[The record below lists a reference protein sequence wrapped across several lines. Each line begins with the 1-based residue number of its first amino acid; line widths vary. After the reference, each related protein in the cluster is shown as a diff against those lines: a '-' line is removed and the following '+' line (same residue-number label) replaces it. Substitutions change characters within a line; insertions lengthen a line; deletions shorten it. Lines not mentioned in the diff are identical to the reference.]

1 MKGKKTLLTEE
12 GLKELQDELDELIN
26 VKRPANLKAIKEAR
40 ALGDLSENAD
50 YDAAKNDQA
59 ELDELINI
67 KRPENIQA
75 IKEARA
81 LGDLS
86 ENAEYDAA
94 RNEQAVIEARIKQ
107 LEKMLENVSII
118 TDVSSDKVSIGNTV
132 SIKYVED
139 EDEEEYKIVGSQE
152 ADPFESKI
160 SNESPIAKA
169 LLNKKV
175 GDIVEVES
183 PNGVYKIEITEIK

>member
-1 MKGKKTLLTEE
+1 MGNKNTVYLTQE
-12 GLKELQDELDELIN
+12 GLDDLKQEL
-26 VKRPANLKAIKEAR
+26 
-40 ALGDLSENAD
+40 EN
-50 YDAAKNDQA
+50 
-59 ELDELINI
+59 LINI
-67 KRPENIQA
+67 RRPENIQA

-94 RNEQAVIEARIKQ
+94 RNEQAQIEGRIKQ

-118 TDVSSDKVSIGNTV
+118 SEVATDKVSIGNTV
-132 SIKYVED
+132 SIKYVD
-139 EDEEEYKIVGSQE
+139 DDEEDEYKIVGSQE

-169 LLNKKV
+169 LFDHKV
-175 GDIVEVES
+175 GDVVTVES
-183 PNGVYKIEITEIK
+183 PNGNYEIEIVEIK

>member
-1 MKGKKTLLTEE
+1 MGNKNTVYLTQQ
-12 GLKELQDELDELIN
+12 GLDDLKKELDNLIN
-26 VKRPANLKAIKEAR
+26 VR
-40 ALGDLSENAD
+40 
-50 YDAAKNDQA
+50 
-59 ELDELINI
+59 
-67 KRPENIQA
+67 RPENIIA

-94 RNEQAVIEARIKQ
+94 RNEQAQIEARIKQ

-118 TDVSSDKVSIGNTV
+118 SEVSKDTVGIGNTV
-132 SIKYVED
+132 AIKYVD
-139 EDEEEYKIVGSQE
+139 DDEEDEYKIVGSQE

-169 LLNKKV
+169 LFDHKV
-175 GDIVEVES
+175 GDIVTVES
-183 PNGVYKIEITEIK
+183 PNGSYDVEIIEIK